1 MSTLNL
7 IFRTLKWKQSI
18 DENAKFFDGGDLP
31 CVLIQNKVDLLPEQ
45 EWNNVSELKE
55 FSEKNKFLGF
65 FRTSAKLGIKINES
79 MEFLIRN
86 IIERLSKSSK
96 EVLENDRKSIVIQSK
111 PYSSNYKEKLKD
123 NCC

>member
-1 MSTLNL
+1 M
-7 IFRTLKWKQSI
+7 KWKSSI
-18 DENAKFFDGGDLP
+18 DENAKFFDGESMP
-31 CVLIQNKVDLLPEQ
+31 CILIQNKVDLLPEQ

-55 FSEKNKFLGF
+55 FSEKNKFIGF

-79 MEFLIRN
+79 MEFLIKN

-111 PYSSNYKEKLKD
+111 SPSNNYKEKIKD